1 MLTEDPELPPE
12 AALRLQAIQDEART
26 VLARINEV
34 LSSSTHS
41 ISRKGLLELCVA
53 LRVPV
58 DRIVAACDWLI
69 ANTPELS
76 GWRHD
81 LDKIKSAANHLMGI
95 IEESASGS
103 DRTGTAAAE
112 PGSAPLSA
120 PKLETGPNAG
130 SRLLVVDDNET
141 NRNLLRRRLERQQFS
156 VAEAADGRQA
166 LQQLESGN
174 FDLVLLDI
182 MMPELDGFQVL
193 ERMKA
198 DPKLS
203 DLPVIVISA
212 LDELQNAVRCIEMGA
227 EDYLF
232 KPFDPVLLRA
242 RINASLEKHRLRQ
255 QERQR
260 TEELTQALQQL
271 RQMQDQLVVQ
281 EKLASLGALTA
292 GVAHEIKNPLNFVT
306 NFAEIS
312 VDLAKEL
319 RGEVEAC
326 RVQLG
331 DKSAA
336 NLVELASDL
345 EQNLAKIREH
355 GRRADS
361 IIASMLMHS
370 RGQSGE
376 TRPTPL
382 NELLDEY
389 VKLAYHGM
397 RARDLTFNATINAD
411 YDPQVGNLNLIA
423 QDISRV
429 FLNVAGNA
437 FYAVHQKKK
446 RLGEGFA
453 PTLSVSTRSLPD
465 RAEVRFRD
473 NGTGIPAELM
483 TKVFDPF
490 FTTKPA
496 GEGTGLGLSLSY
508 EIVVKEHQGEM
519 RVESEE
525 GQFTEFVIVLP
536 RLETVASGSN

>member
-1 MLTEDPELPPE
+1 MLTEDPELPPGG
-12 AALRLQAIQDEART
+12 ALRLQAIQDEART
-26 VLARINEV
+26 VLTRINEV

-103 DRTGTAAAE
+103 DRTGTAPAE
-112 PGSAPLSA
+112 PGSAPFSA

-326 RVQLG
+326 RAQLG
-331 DKSAA
+331 EKSAA

-376 TRPTPL
+376 IRPTPL

-397 RARDLTFNATINAD
+397 RARDLSFNATINAD

-429 FLNVAGNA
+429 FLNVASNA

-453 PTLSVSTRSLPD
+453 PTLWVSTRSLPD

-508 EIVVKEHQGEM
+508 EIVIKEHQGEM

-536 RLETVASGSN
+536 RLERVASG

>member
-519 RVESEE
+519 LVESEE